1 MASVL
6 VFVFGLILAVLWIVS
21 GGLLTQASVF
31 LRDPS
36 SKDPRLR
43 RAYDITTWAAVI
55 TWLLVALFIILVILS
70 IVGVVGL
77 FSTGA
82 GEAEAAEAKNSGGAV
97 KTGASIATII
107 FFILALALVITT
119 GILAAISANDIRLT
133 LTTSTPNPI
142 KVAYRD
148 CVIAAGLCIGATLLL
163 IIGGIVYLIVSG
175 QRKKKAQQAL
185 EEKRNAQRELE
196 KLNLRMRLEQQQ
208 TLEKA
213 LERKI
218 QYNQQPLS
226 SPKP

>member
-6 VFVFGLILAVLWIVS
+6 AFVFGLILAVLWIVS

-36 SKDPRLR
+36 SKDPRLL

-119 GILAAISANDIRLT
+119 GILAAISANDIRQT
-133 LTTSTPNPI
+133 LTSSTPNPI
-142 KVAYRD
+142 QVAYRD

-163 IIGGIVYLIVSG
+163 IIGGIVYLVISG
-175 QRKKKAQQAL
+175 RQKKKAQQAL
-185 EEKRNAQRELE
+185 EEKRDAQKAEQE
-196 KLNLRMRLEQQQ
+196 LNLRMKLKQEQ
-208 TLEKA
+208 TLERV
-213 LERKI
+213 LEKK
-218 QYNQQPLS
+218 YQQNTDIFNT
-226 SPKP
+226 